1 MKIEKEMKEMKLNIK
16 SESDNINKKDMKEQK
31 IPNGS
36 IGPSKISNR
45 IDEGKYILVLQKFY
59 ELRLTLKC

>member
-16 SESDNINKKDMKEQK
+16 SESDNIIKEDVKEQK

-45 IDEGKYILVLQKFY
+45 IDEGKYILVL
-59 ELRLTLKC
+59 LR

>member
-1 MKIEKEMKEMKLNIK
+1 MKIEKEMKEMRLNIK
-16 SESDNINKKDMKEQK
+16 TEGDNMNKEDTKEQK

-45 IDEGKYILVLQKFY
+45 IDRGKYILTFEIL
-59 ELRLTLKC
+59 

>member
-36 IGPSKISNR
+36 FGPSKISNR
-45 IDEGKYILVLQKFY
+45 IDEGKYILVL
-59 ELRLTLKC
+59 LR

>member
-1 MKIEKEMKEMKLNIK
+1 MKIEKEMKEMRLNIK
-16 SESDNINKKDMKEQK
+16 SEGDNMNKEDTKEQK

-45 IDEGKYILVLQKFY
+45 IDRGKYILTFEIL
-59 ELRLTLKC
+59 